1 MIAIAAISLFDNEI
15 RRAITDEFYF
25 IPFIHTC
32 LFHQHVGVRYAACQC
47 VRALSRAVTVLR
59 TNIVDSGLG
68 MTIFSIF
75 KKREEDANVLN
86 AALSAVCNIVI
97 DFSPLRP
104 VRSSYY
110 FIPLCSADLGVEI
123 YLEQGLMER
132 LRELLSLGDPA
143 LKLGALWAVKNLL
156 RKSTTETKRSVMG
169 QLGWDR
175 VVEYVRFYQHLI
187 CADDVHQIFTRQS
200 YRCSRTNI

>member
-1 MIAIAAISLFDNEI
+1 
-15 RRAITDEFYF
+15 
-25 IPFIHTC
+25 
-32 LFHQHVGVRYAACQC
+32 
-47 VRALSRAVTVLR
+47 
-59 TNIVDSGLG
+59 

-187 CADDVHQIFTRQS
+187 CAHDVH
-200 YRCSRTNI
+200 

>member
-1 MIAIAAISLFDNEI
+1 
-15 RRAITDEFYF
+15 
-25 IPFIHTC
+25 
-32 LFHQHVGVRYAACQC
+32 
-47 VRALSRAVTVLR
+47 
-59 TNIVDSGLG
+59 
-68 MTIFSIF
+68 MTIFAIF
-75 KKREEDANVLN
+75 KKREEDVNVLN

-104 VRSSYY
+104 VCSYY
-110 FIPLCSADLGVEI
+110 LVLLHLVDLGVEI

-156 RKSTTETKRSVMG
+156 RKSTTETKRSVMR

-175 VVEYVRFYQHLI
+175 VVEYVWFYHHLI
-187 CADDVHQIFTRQS
+187 CAHDVH
-200 YRCSRTNI
+200 